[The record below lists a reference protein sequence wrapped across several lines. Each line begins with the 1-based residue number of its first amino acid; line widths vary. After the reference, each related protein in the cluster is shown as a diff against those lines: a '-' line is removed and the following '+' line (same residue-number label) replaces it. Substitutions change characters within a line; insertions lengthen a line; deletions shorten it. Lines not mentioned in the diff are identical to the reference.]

1 MPHCWQAHVRAHIKD
16 VQLLK
21 MYKKNFY
28 MGGSRGKKGVRNP
41 LKAHEKLGF
50 LSKAGPDPLK
60 SRKATKPEFNA
71 RPSLGASETPF
82 KWRFT
87 GEPMMGRFKWYLEH
101 LSSHQ
106 KKVSKLD
113 LL

>member
-1 MPHCWQAHVRAHIKD
+1 MYNY
-16 VQLLK
+16 LK
-21 MYKKNFY
+21 CTKKTFTWVY
-28 MGGSRGKKGVRNP
+28 LEGKKGVRNP

-60 SRKATKPEFNA
+60 NRKATKPEFNA

-87 GEPMMGRFKWYLEH
+87 GEPMMGRFK
-101 LSSHQ
+101 
-106 KKVSKLD
+106 
-113 LL
+113 